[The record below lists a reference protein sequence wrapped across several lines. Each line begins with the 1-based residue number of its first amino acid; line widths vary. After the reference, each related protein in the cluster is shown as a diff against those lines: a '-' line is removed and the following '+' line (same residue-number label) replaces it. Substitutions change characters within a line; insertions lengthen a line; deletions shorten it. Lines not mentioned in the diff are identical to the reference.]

1 MSPLVEC
8 GISRSATSLTYAN
21 GVCLAVDSMRS
32 SMHGYVGNP
41 SIPERV
47 GRYEILLPIG
57 TGGMATVYLARTLV
71 VDELYREVALKLMHP
86 HLRTEDGMLT
96 EQLVQ
101 EAKVAASIRHPNV
114 VPVLE
119 VADDVHG
126 VYLVLEYIEGV
137 TLSALIRAARAKNLR
152 IPAGVAGRILIDA
165 LTGLHAAHELQT
177 SDGGPAHLVHRDFSP
192 QNLLVGTD
200 GVSRLTDFGIAKVT
214 SQVGVT
220 AAGVIKGKVGY
231 MSPEQAL
238 GKPLDRRCDVWA
250 SGVVAWE
257 LLAQQRLFNMD
268 EEVAALLKI
277 VSEPP
282 PRIRSVRPDVPEAVD
297 NALAW
302 AMTQDVEQRC
312 PTASDLRATLIQAWR
327 AFGPLAEAP
336 DVGAFVSEM
345 AGEKLE
351 QRRKQVLEVIELR
364 REMSKCANRAI
375 ALNEPDS
382 ISMRS
387 ADESLIELSPMTDE
401 AATSES
407 EAPTIAEPAAD
418 LTTENS
424 STWARTS
431 QERSWKPG
439 KTPILAGAAVLA
451 TLTVVAGWWSMKEG
465 PSEVDSSPATPPVAT
480 SSKIATSQTV
490 SAPAQP
496 SAAVPEVR
504 SMLIIHANE
513 PMSAVRVGKRSVGI
527 VEPTLELDVRLATA
541 EREAELEVLAKTSDG
556 RRAVSKVA
564 ASAQSVT
571 LEFPPRSVRPPPRPR
586 PPATKKPPG
595 LAPTP
600 YEK

>member
-1 MSPLVEC
+1 
-8 GISRSATSLTYAN
+8 
-21 GVCLAVDSMRS
+21 
-32 SMHGYVGNP
+32 MHGNIGNP

-86 HLRTEDGMLT
+86 HLRTEDGILT

-137 TLSALIRAARAKNLR
+137 TLSALIRAARAKKLR

-165 LTGLHAAHELQT
+165 LTGLHAAHELRT
-177 SDGGPAHLVHRDFSP
+177 SDGEAAHLVHRDFSP
-192 QNLLVGTD
+192 QNLLVGID

-297 NALAW
+297 DALAW

-312 PTASDLRATLIQAWR
+312 PTASDLRAALIQAWR
-327 AFGPLAEAP
+327 AFGPLAETP

-345 AGEKLE
+345 AGEKLD
-351 QRRKQVLEVIELR
+351 QRRRQVLEVIELR
-364 REMSKCANRAI
+364 RQMSRFTSQAI

-387 ADESLIELSPMTDE
+387 AAESLPELSPITGE
-401 AATSES
+401 AGTSDS
-407 EAPTIAEPAAD
+407 ETPTIEEPVSD

-431 QERSWKPG
+431 QERSWG
-439 KTPILAGAAVLA
+439 RGPILAGTLVLA
-451 TLTVVAGWWSMKEG
+451 TLAVVAGWWSMRG
-465 PSEVDSSPATPPVAT
+465 PSKVESSPATPPVST
-480 SSKIATSQTV
+480 SSEIAAPSQTNF
-490 SAPAQP
+490 APAPP

-504 SMLIIHANE
+504 TMLIIHANE

-541 EREAELEVLAKTSDG
+541 EREAELEILARTSDG
-556 RRAVSKVA
+556 RRAISKAA
-564 ASAQSVT
+564 ASARSVT
-571 LEFPPRSVRPPPRPR
+571 LTFPPRSIRPPR